1 MSYIRVK
8 NVGKAYRQY
17 HSKTGRL
24 IEWLSPLNTKRH
36 NLKWILSDINFE
48 VAPGEAVGII
58 GINGAGKST
67 LLKLIT
73 GTSGQRPE
81 RLKSQ
86 AVSLPYSNW
95 VWGFILI
102 SLADRTFI
110 CQGNCWGYPL
120 RKLLS

>member
-48 VAPGEAVGII
+48 VAPGEAV
-58 GINGAGKST
+58 ST
-67 LLKLIT
+67 VRARVPCLNSLPVRPD
-73 GTSGQRPE
+73 QRLE

-86 AVSLPYSNW
+86 AVLLHYSNW

-102 SLADRTFI
+102 SLADRTSI
-110 CQGNCWGYPL
+110 CLGNCWGYPQ

>member
-1 MSYIRVK
+1 MSYIRVN

-36 NLKWILSDINFE
+36 NLKWILREINFE

-73 GTSGQRPE
+73 GTSSRRLE
-81 RLKSQ
+81 KLKSPD
-86 AVSLPYSNW
+86 VSLHYSNW
-95 VWGFILI
+95 GWGFILI
-102 SLADRTFI
+102 SLAGRMFI
-110 CQGNCWGYPL
+110 CLGNCWGYRQ
-120 RKLLS
+120 RK

>member
-1 MSYIRVK
+1 MSYIRVN

-67 LLKLIT
+67 LASVLVGNPNFEVTEGEVTFRGNDLLDLD
-73 GTSGQRPE
+73 PE
-81 RLKSQ
+81 DRAREGLFCM
-86 AVSLPYSNW
+86 
-95 VWGFILI
+95 GFV
-102 SLADRTFI
+102 
-110 CQGNCWGYPL
+110 
-120 RKLLS
+120 